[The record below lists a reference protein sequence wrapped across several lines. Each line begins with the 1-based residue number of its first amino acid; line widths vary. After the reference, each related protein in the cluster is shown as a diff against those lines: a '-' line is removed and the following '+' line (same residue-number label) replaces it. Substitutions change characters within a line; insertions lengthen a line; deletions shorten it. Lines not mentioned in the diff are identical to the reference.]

1 MSIIQN
7 IRDRAA
13 WIIGGAIALALIAF
27 IVQDAFQNQSF
38 LSSDNSTLG
47 KVAGKKIDAAQFD
60 EKMRL
65 TESQYQNAGYQVNE
79 SLRQNIREAIWNE
92 YVEDAIMSK
101 RYEKLGIQ
109 TSDRELSDI
118 LFGANPPQDLRQQF
132 TDPNTGQYNASL
144 GIILFVI

>member
-47 KVAGKKIDAAQFD
+47 KVAGKK
-60 EKMRL
+60 KLMPPSLMR
-65 TESQYQNAGYQVNE
+65 
-79 SLRQNIREAIWNE
+79 
-92 YVEDAIMSK
+92 K
-101 RYEKLGIQ
+101 
-109 TSDRELSDI
+109 
-118 LFGANPPQDLRQQF
+118 
-132 TDPNTGQYNASL
+132 
-144 GIILFVI
+144 